1 MPGIVNRLLGTP
13 TTTQMQETVNCGE
26 IYYLWNGLVIR
37 YQIREM
43 NDLFENYAND
53 LDWKA
58 ILAAGKQVIDKEIA
72 DLENEMK
79 RLGIPLPSRP
89 PAGVNTPANAEV
101 VRDEF
106 IFQWILGGM
115 SDFIEEHIRALR
127 TLTNHRL
134 RELFTQMKRTELGFY
149 RRLSEYGELKGWTPL
164 SPAYHPVSG

>member
-1 MPGIVNRLLGTP
+1 MPGIVDRLLGTT

-26 IYYLWNGLVIR
+26 VYYLWNGLVLR

-43 NDLFENYAND
+43 NDIFENFAND

-58 ILAAGKQVIDKEIA
+58 ILAAGKRIIDGEITE
-72 DLENEMK
+72 LENEFK
-79 RLGIPLPSRP
+79 LLGIPLPSRP
-89 PAGVNTPANAEV
+89 PVGVHTPANAEV

-106 IFQWILGGM
+106 VFQWVLGGM

-134 RELFTQMKRTELGFY
+134 REMFTKMKRTELGFF

-164 SPAYHPVSG
+164 SPSYHPVSS